1 MDQQFRD
8 FVRKL
13 DLHRNAVGLDSAC
26 LTRYETPPTLFNAA
40 RIISLMQARHSA
52 SSSAGLAGHLGEG
65 LRARDGL
72 EKFRKTC
79 ARLSHISVIGRVQAL
94 PCVRFVGVDD

>member
-52 SSSAGLAGHLGEG
+52 SSSSVLIGVPGWQVTSARAYARVMDLRNSGK
-65 LRARDGL
+65 RARVY
-72 EKFRKTC
+72 R
-79 ARLSHISVIGRVQAL
+79 ISAS
-94 PCVRFVGVDD
+94 